1 MMPFVFV
8 AYDSTGD
15 EKAGLS
21 EGEGGGVDSRASRR
35 GLVTDSLQGHD

>member
-15 EKAGLS
+15 EKAGGYEGS
-21 EGEGGGVDSRASRR
+21 RGRVEGEASKPRP
-35 GLVTDSLQGHD
+35 VTDSL

>member
-21 EGEGGGVDSRASRR
+21 EGEGGGVAGEHTSARP
-35 GLVTDSLQGHD
+35 VTDSL